1 MAGADKEEFS
11 PLLPAGFHCLDP
23 TGRQRLCVE
32 RFPDSV
38 TRPRIMRSVE
48 AVIALI
54 NQQAISGEIW
64 IDGSFLTEKL
74 NPDDADIAFL
84 IPGTVLRSLN
94 AAQRSFFDSFC
105 KTSYYEQFRIDN
117 YGVAIDAGAPNGQWL
132 YAYWLRQFGFSRAE
146 EMKGILQIPVPFVVM
161 P

>member
-11 PLLPAGFHCLDP
+11 PLLPAGFHFLDQ
-23 TGRQRLCVE
+23 TSRQRLCVE

-38 TRPRIMRSVE
+38 TRSRIMKNVE
-48 AVIALI
+48 AVIAQI

-84 IPGTVLRSLN
+84 VSGASFRGLTI
-94 AAQRSFFDSFC
+94 AQRSFFDHFRT
-105 KTSYYEQFRIDN
+105 TSYYDQFRIDN
-117 YGVAIDAGAPNGQWL
+117 YGLAIDTDAPAGQWN

-146 EMKGILQIPVPFVVM
+146 EMKGILQIPVPFVVVS
-161 P
+161 